1 MANSNPTDGG
11 KVVPLDLTDSQITIL
26 RETLATCLGGVR
38 GDLKAPDNGVNLVR
52 ASQEADVY
60 ERLLRSL
67 DWGELVVP
75 DEAARA
81 AIEVMAIASDE
92 ESNYAEVIANHDA
105 LFGLLD
111 RLGGIKVERV
121 GREG

>member
-11 KVVPLDLTDSQITIL
+11 KVVPLDLTDAQLSIL
-26 RETLATCLGGVR
+26 RETLTTCLEGVR
-38 GDLKAPDNGVNLVR
+38 GDLKAPDEAVNVAKADR
-52 ASQEADVY
+52 EADAY

-67 DWGELVVP
+67 AWGEVVVP

-81 AIEVMAIASDE
+81 AVEAMAIAADKE
-92 ESNYAEVIANHDA
+92 NNYAEVITKHDA

-111 RLGGIKVERV
+111 QLGGVRVE
-121 GREG
+121 GR